1 MSALLEEN
9 NKDLFSFDLT
19 CQLTRC
25 SLHELRWEHRFKNT
39 CKSFSAVGTRR
50 MRLIMLLTLMIHFS
64 GSKDMTNRT
73 RIEIISQILEIANG
87 GVTCKTRIMYK
98 ANLSYSQLKEYLRTL
113 SDKDLLSYDLDTRTF
128 KTTERGLRFL
138 KTYSHLNDI
147 IRA

>member
-1 MSALLEEN
+1 
-9 NKDLFSFDLT
+9 
-19 CQLTRC
+19 
-25 SLHELRWEHRFKNT
+25 
-39 CKSFSAVGTRR
+39 
-50 MRLIMLLTLMIHFS
+50 MLLTLMIHFS
-64 GSKDMTNRT
+64 SSKDMTNRT

-98 ANLSYSQLKEYLRTL
+98 ANLSYAQLKEYLRTL

-147 IRA
+147 ITAEAPEQQKQAMMQYYNIRQRSLT